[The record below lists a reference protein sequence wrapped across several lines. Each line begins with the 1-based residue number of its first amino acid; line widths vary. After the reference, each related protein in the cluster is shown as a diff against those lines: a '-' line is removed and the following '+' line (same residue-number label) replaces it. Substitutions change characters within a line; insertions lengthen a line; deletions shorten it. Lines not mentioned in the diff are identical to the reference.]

1 MTDST
6 TTADEARYY
15 QIGTVSSLTGV
26 DAHTIRAWERRY
38 GAIKPARSATGR
50 RQYDDAC
57 IERLQLLKAL
67 VDCNEAIGTVAH
79 LSDDELRSR
88 LAKIAEH
95 EVGTPFVPGPDE
107 HGEVRPRI
115 AMLAPALARQ
125 LEANAVALSGFEIV
139 LAQQT
144 PDELLAA
151 ARTTPCDLVILEL
164 DRVSDAAV
172 AVVQAAA
179 SLPGQPRVVLLYR
192 FATTGVLAKLGRAGA
207 TLCRVPIRLGSL
219 RRILEDQTMIR
230 RARGRLGGAP
240 RPEATPVVESSP
252 GVAPRRFDDEQL
264 ARLLEVSTALDCE
277 CPNHLSSLVTGLV
290 AFEQYSR
297 DCESR
302 DEEDASVHRRL
313 AEGTGEARAVME
325 KLLAELCEHEGIHV

>member
-6 TTADEARYY
+6 TSADDPRYY

-38 GAIKPARSATGR
+38 GAIKPARSGTGR

-79 LSDDELRSR
+79 LPDDELRSR

-95 EVGTPFVPGPDE
+95 EVASSFAPGPDE
-107 HGEVRPRI
+107 REEMRPRI
-115 AMLAPALARQ
+115 AMLAPAVARQ
-125 LEANAVALSGFEIV
+125 LDANAVAFSGFEIALV
-139 LAQQT
+139 QET

-151 ARTTPCDLVILEL
+151 ARTTPCELVLLEL
-164 DRVSDAAV
+164 DRLSDAAV
-172 AVVQAAA
+172 AVVQAAS
-179 SLPGQPRVVLLYR
+179 SLPGHPQVVLLYR
-192 FATTGVLAKLGRAGA
+192 FATASTLAKLGRAGA

-219 RRILEDQTMIR
+219 RKILEDQTMIR
-230 RARGRLGGAP
+230 RARGRLGRAP
-240 RPEATPVVESSP
+240 RPEATPVVESNP
-252 GVAPRRFDDEQL
+252 EATRRRFDDEQL

-277 CPNHLSSLVTGLV
+277 CPNHLSSLVTALV

-302 DEEDASVHRRL
+302 DAEDAAVHRRL

-325 KLLAELCEHEGIHV
+325 ELLAELCEHEGIHV

>member
-1 MTDST
+1 MTDSST
-6 TTADEARYY
+6 AADEARSY

-67 VDCNEAIGTVAH
+67 VDCNEAIGKVAH

-95 EVGTPFVPGPDE
+95 EVATPFVPGPDE
-107 HGEVRPRI
+107 RDGARPRI

-125 LEANAVALSGFEIV
+125 LEVNAVALSGFEIV
-139 LAQQT
+139 LAHET
-144 PDELLAA
+144 PEDLLAA
-151 ARTTPCDLVILEL
+151 ARTTPCELVLLEL
-164 DRVSDAAV
+164 DRLSNSAV
-172 AVVQAAA
+172 GVVQAAS
-179 SLPGQPRVVLLYR
+179 SLPGQPQVVLLYR
-192 FATTGVLAKLGRAGA
+192 FSTAGVLAKLGRAGA

-219 RRILEDQTMIR
+219 RRILEDQAMMR
-230 RARGRLGGAP
+230 RARGRLGGRA
-240 RPEATPVVESSP
+240 RSEAAPVVESSP
-252 GVAPRRFDDEQL
+252 ETAPRRFDDEQL

-302 DEEDASVHRRL
+302 DDEDAAVHRRL

-325 KLLAELCEHEGIHV
+325 QLLAELCEHEGIHV